1 MRFSS
6 LAIGTVAIALNTL
19 LANAV
24 TISQINGVKYIS
36 PYKGQA
42 LTGIK
47 GLVTAKGPSGFWVRQ
62 TTLDLDIR
70 SSNSI
75 YVFGSTAAKNVTVG
89 DIVTLDATVT
99 EYRSSATYLYQT
111 ELTVPKN
118 ITVISS
124 GNKVKP
130 IVIGQDLLVYPP
142 TEQFSSLDNGDVYS
156 LPNNQSLVSVANPDL
171 QPLVFGM
178 DFWES
183 LSGELV
189 TVKKPAAIT
198 NSNQYGDVWVVGSW
212 RTSGRNKRGGLT
224 MRDRGM
230 KILTVG
236 DSILI

>member
-1 MRFSS
+1 MRFS
-6 LAIGTVAIALNTL
+6 LAISTAALAINALF
-19 LANAV
+19 ANAV
-24 TISQINGVKYIS
+24 TINQINGVKFLS

-47 GLVTAKGPSGFWVRQ
+47 GLVTAKGPSGFFIRQ

-75 YVFGSTAAKNVTVG
+75 YVFGSAAVKNVTIG

-99 EYRSSATYLYQT
+99 EYRSSSTYLYQT
-111 ELTVPKN
+111 ELTAPKN
-118 ITVISS
+118 ITVVSS
-124 GNKVKP
+124 GNAVKP
-130 IVIGQDLLVYPP
+130 VVIGQDLLVYPP
-142 TEQFSSLDNGDVYS
+142 TEQFSSLDNWDIYS

-171 QPLVFGM
+171 QPLIFGM

-189 TVKKPAAIT
+189 TIKTPAAIT
-198 NSNQYGDVWVVGSW
+198 KSNTYGDVWVVGSW
-212 RTSGRNKRGGLT
+212 RTSGKNKRGGLT

-230 KILTVG
+230 V
-236 DSILI
+236 SLIFGSNF